1 MSSEV
6 PKFLVDPISYASRVC
21 INLQT
26 AGGFVRDTSSFD
38 ANQAHSPAY
47 FDLEPWPSGFFSSTK
62 QVNLV
67 PQLGAG
73 PDLITGYYVPY
84 LAFGTIT
91 SNNLDLVPLDN
102 VPKTHPPYDFI
113 FTGGQNGCSLLLL
126 NGTLPNTVCAL
137 HYPNSDGK
145 AKGYPL
151 LERINRTKDDII
163 LAIDFDLYGTDAN
176 PNACSF
182 FYFDG
187 NEWTGLTQ
195 PQVQG
200 PADRTQGRPSMSIS
214 SERRVTTLTSRSVGT
229 L

>member
-1 MSSEV
+1 MASEV
-6 PKFLVDPISYASRVC
+6 QKFLADPIGYSTRVC

-26 AGGFVRDTSSFD
+26 SGGFVAQGGGFN
-38 ANQAHSPAY
+38 ANQAYSPCY

-67 PQLGAG
+67 PKVAAG
-73 PDLITGYYVPY
+73 VDLITGYYVPY

-91 SNNLDLVPLDN
+91 SNNLALVPLDN
-102 VPKTHPPYDFI
+102 VPKHNPPYNFI

-126 NGTLPNTVCAL
+126 RGTLPNTVCAL

-145 AKGYPL
+145 SNDYPL
-151 LERINRTKDDII
+151 LSRINRTKNDII
-163 LAIDFDLYGTDAN
+163 LAIDFDLYGTATN

-182 FYFDG
+182 FYYDG

-200 PADRTQGRPSMSIS
+200 PADRDQGRPSMSLNPNKK
-214 SERRVTTLTSRSVGT
+214 VVTLTEKAIGT
-229 L
+229 H